1 MRLGWSAEAG
11 DSGGLRGASAPSQT
25 RSRAETWPPCGGQLS
40 FSGTDRACRGPDPS
54 LLPSAE
60 PRPHLGPGRGS
71 GTRRLLSLTPHG
83 SLMTPIRRPGQGP
96 VGGRAAELLPRPA
109 RRGWRSGA
117 RPVPVPGVCMGV
129 AEGLA
134 RSALTARSLAPPP
147 TRVIPATCSTVRF
160 LRGGTGLPDSLT
172 NIRLE
177 RRPHAPA
184 GARRRAQRQSSWRRG
199 RGSLPGSPRA
209 PPASELPSPRP
220 TSPPAE

>member
-71 GTRRLLSLTPHG
+71 GTHRLLSLTPRG

-96 VGGRAAELLPRPA
+96 VGGRAAELLPTASLAGVVQRRPPRA
-109 RRGWRSGA
+109 GPRGMHGCGRRPRTLC
-117 RPVPVPGVCMGV
+117 VDCT
-129 AEGLA
+129 LA
-134 RSALTARSLAPPP
+134 RTPTYPRYPRHLLDCALP
-147 TRVIPATCSTVRF
+147 RV
-160 LRGGTGLPDSLT
+160 GTGLPDSLT